1 MTDDTP
7 KLRTRMIEITI
18 DVPVG
23 EAVVTI
29 RRQVDPMMLHHF
41 GSRFIVHEATVAAE
55 EIVKKYD
62 EVTNELPQP

>member
-23 EAVVTI
+23 EAVMTI
-29 RRQVDPMMLHHF
+29 RRQVDPMMLDHF
-41 GSRFIVHEATVAAE
+41 GSRFIVQEAVVAAE
-55 EIVKKYD
+55 EIAKKYD
-62 EVTNELPQP
+62 EVTQ